1 MSPKRKTLATYG
13 ERGRSVRVLVDHG
26 RGRVLVQWF
35 VKDGHGANVARKR
48 AFPDTPNGRREAKAF
63 GQELAE
69 QREQTVDERPTTMR
83 GLWQAYQ
90 RARWEELR
98 PKTRLN
104 YAERWRQW
112 ELFVGAQT
120 DPEAITLHTVDEL
133 KARRRE
139 LKGSANQT
147 RSIITVAKIVFRWA
161 KTRKLITSDELSAYR
176 WTTVKGEEPRDIPEH
191 TPEEYRKI
199 LAALDP
205 EKPGQ
210 WRLWCLLKI
219 TGIQGARI
227 QSARYL
233 RWEDVT
239 GDAIV
244 WPAQWMKQGTD
255 FHQPITAEVRDALEV
270 ARRWR
275 ERAGYAG
282 PFLFFAARASN
293 EEPVYTYQSAWIAL
307 RKAEKAA
314 GVEHQPYRAFHGFR
328 RHAAG
333 NAYDLTKDQ
342 LAAAEWIGDK
352 DVKQMRSYLKRR
364 DERLKQVAEKME
376 GK

>member
-1 MSPKRKTLATYG
+1 MSPKRKTIATFG
-13 ERGRSVRVLVDHG
+13 ERGKSVRVLVDHG
-26 RGRVLVQWF
+26 RGRVLAQWF
-35 VKDGHGANVARKR
+35 MAGKPRKR

-63 GQELAE
+63 AQEMAE
-69 QREQTVDERPTTMR
+69 QREQTADDRPTTMR

-90 RARWEELR
+90 RARWDELR

-112 ELFVGAQT
+112 ELFVGAGT
-120 DPEAITLHTVDEL
+120 DPEAVTLHTVDEL

-139 LKGSANQT
+139 IGGSANQT
-147 RSIITVAKIVFRWA
+147 RAIVTVAKIVFRWA
-161 KTRKLITSDELSAYR
+161 KSRKLITSDELAGYR
-176 WTTVKGEEPRDIPEH
+176 WNTVKGEEAREIAEH
-191 TPEEYRKI
+191 TPEEFARI
-199 LAALDP
+199 LAVLDP
-205 EKPGQ
+205 EHPHQ
-210 WRLWCLLKI
+210 WRLWCLLKV

-233 RWEDVT
+233 RWSDVGPEVIT
-239 GDAIV
+239 
-244 WPAQWMKQGTD
+244 WPAEYMKQGTE
-255 FHQPITAEVRDALEV
+255 FRQPITDEVRAALEV

-275 ERAGYAG
+275 GRKGYEG
-282 PFLFFAARASN
+282 PFIFFAARASN
-293 EEPVYTYQSAWIAL
+293 AEPVYTYQSAWIAL

-314 GVEHQPYRAFHGFR
+314 GVTHQPYRAFHGFR

-364 DERLKQVAEKME
+364 DERLKDVAAQI
-376 GK
+376 GKGE